1 MKRSKF
7 SLSYDRSVSLNQGML
22 NPIGLTEVLPGDSI
36 QQATQ
41 ALIRMAPLNAPIMH
55 PTHAKIMHFFV
66 PHRLVWDEWEDFIT
80 RGPDGD
86 SAPIFPT
93 IEFDSIAAGSLAN
106 LLGLPVFTTAED
118 VAVSAL
124 PFRGYNLIYNEYFR
138 DQDLIDPVAIDL
150 TSGSDTTTNI
160 ALLAAAWEKDYFT
173 SARLF
178 TQKGPEI
185 TIPIIG
191 DAPVFGTGKNLGL
204 FDGTN
209 KVGMSSNASPVMNAT
224 TGTYGTAPGDAP
236 GGTALA
242 ASKGLGVV
250 TKAQAGATPSDSGL
264 FADMSEIAGIDV
276 NELRLALS
284 LQRFEEARARWGSR
298 YVEYLRYLGVK
309 SSDARLQR
317 PEYLGG
323 GKQTIQFSEV
333 LQTGVT
339 TGGSTGG
346 VGNMKGHGIAAL
358 SSNRYR
364 RFFEEHGYI
373 FSFLVVRPK
382 AIYANGIP
390 KHWTYRTYV
399 DLWQKELEHIGQQE
413 IMNKEVYVDSAAPDA
428 VFGYNDRYDQ
438 YRRSE
443 SSVAGE
449 FATTLNYWTQARI
462 FSSEP
467 DLNADFVNC
476 IPSPRIFQST
486 TTDQMYVMARHSIQA
501 RRLVAKTGSSYI
513 F

>member
-1 MKRSKF
+1 MKRNKF
-7 SLSYDRSVSLNQGML
+7 SLSYDRTFSCNQGML

-41 ALIRMAPLNAPIMH
+41 ALLRMAPLNAPVMH

-66 PHRLVWDEWEDFIT
+66 PHRLVWDEWENFVT

-86 SAPIFPT
+86 SAPVFPT
-93 IEFDSIAAGSLAN
+93 FEFDSIAAGSLAN
-106 LLGLPVFTTAED
+106 LLGLPVFDTAEN

-124 PFRGYNLIYNEYFR
+124 PFRGYAKIYNEFFR
-138 DQDLIDPVAIDL
+138 DEDLVDPLVIDE
-150 TSGSDTTTNI
+150 TSGPDTTTNTT
-160 ALLAAAWEKDYFT
+160 LQAAAWDKDYFT

-178 TQKGPEI
+178 TQKGPEV
-185 TIPIIG
+185 TIPIVG
-191 DAPVFGTGKNLGL
+191 DAPVYGIGSKNQVANTG
-204 FDGTN
+204 
-209 KVGMSSNASPVMNAT
+209 PVTAYET
-224 TGTYGTAPGDAP
+224 DTGARSYAFYKDGDADDNDRMFVEMTAAA
-236 GGTALA
+236 GGLPKIYADLSAVT
-242 ASKGLGVV
+242 GV
-250 TKAQAGATPSDSGL
+250 
-264 FADMSEIAGIDV
+264 DV

-339 TGGSTGG
+339 TGGATAG
-346 VGNMKGHGIAAL
+346 VGNMKGHGIAAMT
-358 SSNRYR
+358 SNRYR

-382 AIYANGIP
+382 AIYAQGIP
-390 KHWTYRTYV
+390 KHWTYTTFV
-399 DLWQKELEHIGQQE
+399 DFWQKELEHIGQQE
-413 IMNKEVYVDSAAPDA
+413 IMNKEVYVDAASPNA

-443 SSVAGE
+443 SSIAGE
-449 FATTLNYWTQARI
+449 FATTLNYWTQARL
-462 FSSEP
+462 FASEP
-467 DLNADFVNC
+467 ELNDDFINC

-486 TTDQMYVMARHSIQA
+486 ATDQIYVMARHSIQA
-501 RRLVAKTGSSYI
+501 RRLVAKTGSSFI